1 MKGVLLPGNKQVVIA
16 ELPKPEAQAGEVLVR
31 IKASAICRS
40 DMSLYYGGDATV
52 GGDAAKGFITG
63 HEPAGIV
70 EAVGAGVHM
79 FKPGDRVA
87 VYLAIGCG
95 VCESCRQGFFQLC
108 PKWTC
113 LGFTANG
120 GNAEYLVVPERNLLA
135 IPDEMSFVAAATSTD
150 AFGTLYS
157 TAKKLGVSGSTTVGI
172 WGLGPMGASGILACR
187 ARGGRV
193 IAVDPLQER
202 RELAFELGA
211 DKALDPTQGDV
222 VEQILSLTHGRGI
235 DAAIDCSGNG
245 AAQNAALDAT
255 APLGRVAFIGEAKE
269 LSIRPSEQLIR
280 KQLTVMGS
288 WYFNIS
294 EWQEIARV
302 IVDQQIPLEKLVT
315 HRFSLDDAATAF
327 QMFDERKTEKA
338 VFEI

>member
-1 MKGVLLPGNKQVVIA
+1 MKGILLPGNKEVIVA
-16 ELPKPEAQAGEVLVR
+16 DLPKPEAKAGEALVR

-52 GGDAAKGFITG
+52 GGDAAKGFISG

-70 EAVGAGVHM
+70 EAVGEGVHM

-95 VCESCRQGFFQLC
+95 VCEFCRQGTFQLC
-108 PKWTC
+108 PTWTC

-120 GNAEYLVVPERNLLA
+120 GNAEYVVVPERNLLA
-135 IPDEMSFVAAATSTD
+135 LPDEMSFVAAATSTD
-150 AFGTLYS
+150 VFGTLYS
-157 TAKKLGVSGSTTVGI
+157 AAKKLNVSGSTTVGI
-172 WGLGPMGASGILACR
+172 WGLGPMGAGGILACK
-187 ARGGRV
+187 ARGARV
-193 IAVDPLQER
+193 IAIDPLEER
-202 RELAFELGA
+202 RELAIELGA
-211 DKALDPTQGDV
+211 DEALDPTQGDV
-222 VEQILSLTHGRGI
+222 VQQILDLTSGRGI
-235 DAAIDCSGNG
+235 EVAIDCSGNG

-255 APLGRVAFIGEAKE
+255 IPLGRVAFIGEAKE
-269 LSIRPSEQLIR
+269 LTIRPSEQLIR

-294 EWQEIARV
+294 EWQEITRI
-302 IVDQQIPLEKLVT
+302 IVQKNIPIEKLVT

-327 QMFDERKTEKA
+327 KMFDERKTEKA